1 MGEPVAQR
9 RASTCEDQKKHASR
23 LSEPKWTSFRKSTI
37 NHYSY
42 EKWPLAKGKASIQV
56 TKLAADP
63 CSN

>member
-1 MGEPVAQR
+1 MAQR

-23 LSEPKWTSFRKSTI
+23 LNLKWTSFRRSTI

-56 TKLAADP
+56 TKLAADTG
-63 CSN
+63 SN